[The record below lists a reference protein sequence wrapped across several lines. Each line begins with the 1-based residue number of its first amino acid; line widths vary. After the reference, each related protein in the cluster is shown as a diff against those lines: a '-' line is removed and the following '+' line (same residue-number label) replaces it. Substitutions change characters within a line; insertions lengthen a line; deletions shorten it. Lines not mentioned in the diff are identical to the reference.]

1 MDYSFDVYLEFVP
14 MLCATTSPSEYYEW
28 EDAIINCYSIGEL
41 PLNQL
46 ANLAKRSFSISVSLW
61 FRRMQLEH
69 GDDYCTSWYAMKE
82 ALRRRFAPP
91 FEPEKNILSS
101 SGSSDLVA
109 SKFSSATPFEKNN
122 STNQPA
128 IMGLPSDIPTATS
141 IVGEDV
147 PLNTS
152 ISDISSP
159 LEQQAGV
166 PEQISIDERVDLSL
180 ASGLHATDS
189 SCDTQPD
196 IKIDD
201 NDVASNGLSMMAR
214 EVHSD
219 GTTIDVRGQRS
230 NIFHSECKVHDKVCK
245 LIIDGGSFTNVIS
258 SDLVHA
264 LSLSTWRL
272 PSPCYMQWMNKSGT
286 LKITHRA
293 RVKFSMGNYVDSV
306 DCNVVPMNA
315 CHLLLSRPWQF
326 DLDATH
332 GGRSNTYSFIH
343 KGVHHILKPMKKSDI
358 KAHVFAGATRKKS
371 GVYTTSKSRTTLIQG
386 EGNDVALSSE
396 IIACESSSKG
406 LNSMVAS
413 ARTFD
418 DISNNVTVPAPI
430 ITTSISDALV
440 NKDDVIKDVPTTC
453 VVSKIDYMNPDSN
466 IVPTREY
473 MIGVV
478 QYMPKPRMALFKGGE
493 DDELM
498 VHQNILAG
506 ISSGNNLKDPLFI
519 KLGAFSF
526 GVKQNL
532 MKEGSLAGTATLSDK
547 IIFNGDNLHKEQDMC
562 EFKKPPDPRGR
573 YIHIGCVRVNIIE
586 KRPSDQ
592 VHLIR

>member
-1 MDYSFDVYLEFVP
+1 
-14 MLCATTSPSEYYEW
+14 
-28 EDAIINCYSIGEL
+28 
-41 PLNQL
+41 
-46 ANLAKRSFSISVSLW
+46 
-61 FRRMQLEH
+61 MQLEH

-272 PSPCYMQWMNKSGT
+272 PSPCYMQWMNQSGT
-286 LKITHRA
+286 LKITHKV
-293 RVKFSMGNYVDSV
+293 RVKFSIGNYVDTV
-306 DCNVVPMNA
+306 DCDVAPMSA
-315 CHLLLSRPWQF
+315 CHLLLGRPWQF

-332 GGRSNTYSFIH
+332 GGRSNHYSFVH
-343 KGVHHILKPMKKSDI
+343 KGDHHVLRPMPDSAINAEIFGSAKLKKKTAVI
-358 KAHVFAGATRKKS
+358 IPKP
-371 GVYTTSKSRTTLIQG
+371 RTALLQEG
-386 EGNDVALSSE
+386 ENDMDMSSQIIALSSHDT
-396 IIACESSSKG
+396 SSALK
-406 LNSMVAS
+406 NVKMQVAS
-413 ARTFD
+413 ADNEPLSELSKPRTVLFEAD
-418 DISNNVTVPAPI
+418 NDAVAVRPI
-430 ITTSISDALV
+430 IASSENFCTPQNILGSDVLIPHMNQLESNAIGT
-440 NKDDVIKDVPTTC
+440 KDKIKVLAKEAP
-453 VVSKIDYMNPDSN
+453 KYI
-466 IVPTREY
+466 
-473 MIGVV
+473 
-478 QYMPKPRMALFKGGE
+478 PKPRTALFQGSE
-493 DDELM
+493 DDEPM
-498 VHQNILAG
+498 APQIIHACKSG
-506 ISSGNNLKDPLFI
+506 IISNMITGVPLDLSRLKFGAIHFVEKYSNSMAKFTSMGLSSN
-519 KLGAFSF
+519 
-526 GVKQNL
+526 
-532 MKEGSLAGTATLSDK
+532 
-547 IIFNGDNLHKEQDMC
+547 IIFRGATFKGEEIMKPKNIYIEVGSKQGD
-562 EFKKPPDPRGR
+562 
-573 YIHIGCVRVNIIE
+573 IT
-586 KRPSDQ
+586 
-592 VHLIR
+592 